1 MQSYVPPIDDYHFLL
16 TEVLGFDQAMADLG
30 KEVDAELATAVLNE
44 AGRMCADRLYPLNRE
59 GDEQGSRLVDGAV
72 LTPNGF
78 ADAYRD
84 FAQAGWTSLSADP
97 AYGGQGLP
105 FILQLWLDEMISAT
119 NLSFGLF
126 PGLSRGAC
134 EAIAAH
140 ADERLKALYLEPLI
154 DGRWTGAMA
163 LTESD
168 AGTDLALLKTR
179 AVPNGDGSH
188 AVTGTK
194 IFISSGDHDFG
205 GNIVHLVLARLP
217 DAPPGVKGISL
228 FLVPKFLPDAAGGFT
243 LRNSMSVGA
252 LEKKMG
258 IHAQPT
264 CVMNYDGATGW
275 IVGEPHRGLAAM
287 FTMMNAERLMVGIQG
302 LGIAGGAYQQAAGYA
317 RERLQGRGADG
328 GPGPVAIIE
337 HADVRRMLLSVR
349 AFVEAGRALAGW
361 TALQLD
367 RAHGH
372 PDAGER
378 AKADGLVA
386 LLTPVIK
393 AGFTDFGFESAVQ
406 AQQVFGGH
414 GYIREWGMEQF
425 VRDARIAQIYEGTNG
440 VQAMDLVGRKLP
452 LAGGAVVE
460 SLFALIDDDLG
471 RAPGLPIAERTGQA
485 LALLR
490 RATASLQ
497 GAAADAAGAAA
508 VDYLRLFALVTMGW
522 MWTRMATAATGKDT
536 TLHGAKLAVADFFAQ
551 RMLPRSMV
559 WPPASKPARTRS
571 WRYRP
576 RRSDRPDYAS
586 PTRSSGTTIGDG
598 SSRSIRA
605 LIP

>member
-1 MQSYVPPIDDYHFLL
+1 MQSYAPPIDDYRFLL
-16 TEVLGFDQAMADLG
+16 NDVLGFDQAMAELG
-30 KEVDAELATAVLNE
+30 KEVDADLAVAVLEE
-44 AGRMCADRLYPLNRE
+44 AGKVCAERLQPLNRE

-72 LTPNGF
+72 QTPDGF
-78 ADAYRD
+78 AQAYRD
-84 FAQAGWTSLSADP
+84 FAEGGWTSLSADP
-97 AYGGQGLP
+97 AHGGQGLP
-105 FILQLWLDEMISAT
+105 FVLQLWFDEMMSAT

-140 ADERLKALYLEPLI
+140 ASDELKATYLEPLVS
-154 DGRWTGAMA
+154 GEWTGAMA
-163 LTESD
+163 LTESG

-179 AVPNGDGSH
+179 ATPKGDGSY
-188 AVTGTK
+188 AVAGTK

-228 FLVPKFLPDAAGGFT
+228 FLVPKFLPDADGGFT
-243 LRNSMSVGA
+243 VRNAMSVGS

-264 CVMNYDGATGW
+264 CVMHYDDATGW
-275 IVGEPHRGLAAM
+275 LVGEAHRGLAAM

-302 LGIAGGAYQQAAGYA
+302 LGIAGGAYQQAVAYA
-317 RERLQGRGADG
+317 RDRLQGRSADG
-328 GPGPVAIIE
+328 ARGPVAIIE
-337 HADVRRMLLSVR
+337 HADVRRMLLNVR

-367 RAHGH
+367 RAKAHA
-372 PDAGER
+372 DAGER
-378 AKADGLVA
+378 GQADALVA

-393 AGFTDFGFESAVQ
+393 AAFTDYGFECAVQ

-452 LAGGAVVE
+452 MAGGAVVE
-460 SLFALIDDDLG
+460 GFFDG
-471 RAPGLPIAERTGQA
+471 IAADVAAAGDRVIAVRTGEA

-490 RATASLQ
+490 EATVALR
-497 GAAADAAGAAA
+497 GADVDATGAAA
-508 VDYLRLFALVTMGW
+508 VDYLRLFALVAMGW
-522 MWTRMATAATGKDT
+522 MWTRMAVAAGSGETA
-536 TLHGAKLAVADFFAQ
+536 LHQGKLAVADYYA
-551 RMLPRSMV
+551 RRVLPQ
-559 WPPASKPARTRS
+559 ASGLA
-571 WRYRP
+571 
-576 RRSDRPDYAS
+576 AS
-586 PTRSSGTTIGDG
+586 IAAGEGAIM
-598 SSRSIRA
+598 A
-605 LIP
+605 LAAEAF

>member
-1 MQSYVPPIDDYHFLL
+1 MQSYTPPIDDYRFLL
-16 TEVLGFDQAMADLG
+16 NDVLGFDQAMAELG
-30 KEVDAELATAVLNE
+30 KEVDADLAVAVLEE
-44 AGRMCADRLYPLNRE
+44 AGKVCAERLQPLNRE

-72 LTPNGF
+72 QTPDGF
-78 ADAYRD
+78 AQAYRD
-84 FAQAGWTSLSADP
+84 FAEGGWTSLSADP
-97 AYGGQGLP
+97 AHGGQGLP
-105 FILQLWLDEMISAT
+105 FVLQLWFDEMMSAT

-140 ADERLKALYLEPLI
+140 ASDALKAAYLEPLVS
-154 DGRWTGAMA
+154 GEWTGAMA
-163 LTESD
+163 LTESG

-179 AVPNGDGSH
+179 ATPNGDGSY
-188 AVTGTK
+188 AVAGTK

-228 FLVPKFLPDAAGGFT
+228 FLVPKFMPDADGGFT
-243 LRNSMSVGA
+243 VRNAMSVGS

-264 CVMNYDGATGW
+264 CVMHYDDATGW
-275 IVGEPHRGLAAM
+275 LVGEAHRGLAAM

-302 LGIAGGAYQQAAGYA
+302 LGIAGGAYQQAVAYA
-317 RERLQGRGADG
+317 RDRLQGRSADG
-328 GPGPVAIIE
+328 ARGPVAIIE
-337 HADVRRMLLSVR
+337 HADVRRMLLNVR

-367 RAHGH
+367 RAKAHE
-372 PDAGER
+372 DAGER
-378 AKADGLVA
+378 GQADALVA

-393 AGFTDFGFESAVQ
+393 AAFTDYGFECAVQ

-452 LAGGAVVE
+452 MAGGAVVE
-460 SLFALIDDDLG
+460 GFFDG
-471 RAPGLPIAERTGQA
+471 IAADVAAAGDRVIAVRTGEA

-490 RATASLQ
+490 EATVALR
-497 GAAADAAGAAA
+497 GAGVDATGAAA
-508 VDYLRLFALVTMGW
+508 VDYLRLFALVAMGW
-522 MWTRMATAATGKDT
+522 MWTRMAVAAGSGETA
-536 TLHGAKLAVADFFAQ
+536 LHQGKLAVADYYA
-551 RMLPRSMV
+551 RRVLPQ
-559 WPPASKPARTRS
+559 ASGLA
-571 WRYRP
+571 
-576 RRSDRPDYAS
+576 AS
-586 PTRSSGTTIGDG
+586 IAAGEGAIM
-598 SSRSIRA
+598 A
-605 LIP
+605 LAAEAF